1 MKKYITP
8 INIAMF
14 LWGLILITIS
24 EVYRDYTRYFL
35 YLSIIIIIPVII
47 VNMIKQRK
55 EDKINNTK
63 EFQASIY
70 RMLIMAVMLVVFFF
84 ITKQYYI

>member
-8 INIAMF
+8 ISIAMF

-35 YLSIIIIIPVII
+35 YLSIIIVIPLII

-70 RMLIMAVMLVVFFF
+70 RMLIMAVMLAVFFF
-84 ITKQYYI
+84 MTKQYYV

>member
-8 INIAMF
+8 ISIAMF

-24 EVYRDYTRYFL
+24 EVYRDYTGYFL
-35 YLSIIIIIPVII
+35 YLSIIIVIPLII

-70 RMLIMAVMLVVFFF
+70 RMLIMAVMLAVFFF
-84 ITKQYYI
+84 MTKQYYV

>member
-35 YLSIIIIIPVII
+35 YLSIIIVIPLII

-63 EFQASIY
+63 ELQASIY
-70 RMLIMAVMLVVFFF
+70 RMLIMAVMLAVFFF

>member
-35 YLSIIIIIPVII
+35 YLSIIIVIPLII

-70 RMLIMAVMLVVFFF
+70 RMLIMAVMLAVFFF

>member
-8 INIAMF
+8 ISIAMF

-35 YLSIIIIIPVII
+35 YLSIIIVIPLII

-63 EFQASIY
+63 EFKASIY
-70 RMLIMAVMLVVFFF
+70 RMLIMAVMLAVFFF
-84 ITKQYYI
+84 MTKQYYV